1 MITLVCQPQM
11 TRRKNLYVDAFF
23 QRDADIIKVVER
35 SNEGKRIFKEFP
47 VRYTFYYPDPRGK
60 YQSIY
65 GEPLTRVI
73 AKNSKDFRKEMAI
86 NNNKTLYALTEYMFP
101 FIKSPLF
108 IIQSGYDAF

>member
-1 MITLVCQPQM
+1 M
-11 TRRKNLYVDAFF
+11 YVDAFF

-65 GEPLTRVI
+65 GETTASVNEKYQIRTMEFLELFYSSF
-73 AKNSKDFRKEMAI
+73 NKEVFLVFWNI
-86 NNNKTLYALTEYMFP
+86 YYL
-101 FIKSPLF
+101 
-108 IIQSGYDAF
+108 